1 MMNQNVVGNYKL
13 NLNDDCL
20 EEDVGFFSNN
30 SCEEKDDID

>member
-20 EEDVGFFSNN
+20 EEHVFSNE
-30 SCEEKDDID
+30 CEEKDEID

>member
-20 EEDVGFFSNN
+20 EEDVFSNE
-30 SCEEKDDID
+30 CEEKDEID